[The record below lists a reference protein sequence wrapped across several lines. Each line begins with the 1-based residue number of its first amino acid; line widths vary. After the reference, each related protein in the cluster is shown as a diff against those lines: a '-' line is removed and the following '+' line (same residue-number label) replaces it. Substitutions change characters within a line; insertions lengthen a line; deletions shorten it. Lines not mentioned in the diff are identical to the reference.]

1 MENFFEA
8 HVWAQQLLWLLP
20 VLAGVVLIIIA
31 INTLIHNQF
40 YGWAYVLGKGMV
52 ANPQSTDKILG
63 MVINANLCGITI
75 ISGEISHNALPYFRC
90 MNMLPWNKQIPRTSK
105 KLKKY
110 IPMLGL
116 FRLKEKFL
124 TDFYEMSFNKDEQD
138 LANFLQTRSGIPGDY
153 YLTAKINWIRYLR
166 TKNWDFPLKV
176 LYDDG
181 IVSRKI
187 RANHQPVT
195 FYINRKLNVGFVPV
209 DGSEP
214 IDIQHGKILMKS
226 FIKFNNTLYALG
238 KGILWNDFIV
248 LGQGY
253 YLYRYGILN
262 DEVRWYIKPYSVKS
276 DSGRKI
282 HLYMKNS

>member
-1 MENFFEA
+1 MGNFFEA

-20 VLAGVVLIIIA
+20 MLVGVVLIIIA

-40 YGWAYVLGKGMV
+40 YGWAYVLGEGMV

-63 MVINANLCGITI
+63 MVINANLWGITI

-90 MNMLPWNKQIPRTSK
+90 MNMLPWCERLPRTSK

-110 IPMLGL
+110 IPMLEL

-124 TDFYEMSFNKDEQD
+124 TDFYEMAFNKDEQD

-195 FYINRKLNVGFVPV
+195 FYINHKLNVGFVPV

-214 IDIQHGKILMKS
+214 IDIQHGKILLEF

-238 KGILWNDFIV
+238 KGILWDDFIV
-248 LGQGY
+248 LGQGH

-262 DEVRWYIKPYSVKS
+262 DKVSWYIKPYSVRD